1 MKKIYLHIFFF
12 LAVFSFSSCSDWLDI
27 EPDGQA
33 TNDKLTETGDGYRSM
48 LSGIYKAM
56 TSANLYGREMQFG
69 LVDCMSCQ
77 YSWDWYTGSGE
88 NSASSQYIEARKF
101 NYYNTSLRGTIDAL
115 WKDGYNVIANANNL
129 IQTLQA
135 EKNLDKFAEGAMER
149 DMILGEAYACRAL
162 MHFDLCRLFAP
173 APVENETGKYLPY
186 VDTYP
191 NIQPEAIEVKPF
203 LEKVVADFK
212 KAQELTLHFD
222 STMLGMSVNSSA
234 NARFYGQLD
243 ANMEGA
249 GSEKTLDDF
258 YLGRGYRLN
267 YYNIEALLARVYQ
280 YMGEDE
286 LAFQCAKN
294 VMEFKAEG
302 YQGQTY
308 EMFTADDWYTI
319 SSQINVEKRTDVK
332 VVSNLIFALYNEESY
347 EDYDLSTY
355 FYKES
360 SNSQFGNSQWLTVD
374 IKGQSI
380 FLNTDGNDEHNADY
394 RCKFQMFTPEYNR
407 FQDDGGAEE
416 GYPNSPYRLTTK
428 WYCSEDETVRD
439 KNAQLLPI
447 IRATEMRYIM
457 AEHYARIGQYEDA
470 YEILRQIREK
480 RGLYNGEYPLS
491 TKNSLDG
498 FLADMIRDAQREW
511 ISEGQLFY
519 LYKRLGAKVVVKS
532 GEAARKLNKSE
543 YMLPIP
549 DNQNM

>member
-1 MKKIYLHIFFF
+1 MKER
-12 LAVFSFSSCSDWLDI
+12 LDVLLV
-27 EPDGQA
+27 
-33 TNDKLTETGDGYRSM
+33 NRGYFDSRE
-48 LSGIYKAM
+48 KAKRAIM
-56 TSANLYGREMQFG
+56 AG
-69 LVDCMSCQ
+69 LVFVEGQLSDKAGTSYDTECEITVKGDSCPFVSRGGLKLARAVEVFGIDLGGAVCADIGASTGGFTDCMLQSGAKKV
-77 YSWDWYTGSGE
+77 YS
-88 NSASSQYIEARKF
+88 
-101 NYYNTSLRGTIDAL
+101 IDV
-115 WKDGYNVIANANNL
+115 G
-129 IQTLQA
+129 
-135 EKNLDKFAEGAMER
+135 
-149 DMILGEAYACRAL
+149 
-162 MHFDLCRLFAP
+162 
-173 APVENETGKYLPY
+173 
-186 VDTYP
+186 
-191 NIQPEAIEVKPF
+191 
-203 LEKVVADFK
+203 
-212 KAQELTLHFD
+212 
-222 STMLGMSVNSSA
+222 
-234 NARFYGQLD
+234 YGQLD
-243 ANMEGA
+243 YNMEGA

-347 EDYDLSTY
+347 EDYNLSNY

-470 YEILRQIREK
+470 YEILRQIRER
-480 RGLYNGEYPLS
+480 RGLYSFEYPLN